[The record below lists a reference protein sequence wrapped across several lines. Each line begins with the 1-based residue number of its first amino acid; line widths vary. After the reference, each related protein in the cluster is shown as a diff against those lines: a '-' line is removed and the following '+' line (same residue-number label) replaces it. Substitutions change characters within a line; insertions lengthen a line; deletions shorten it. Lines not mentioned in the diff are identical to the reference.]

1 MNIVQMENRMKG
13 VPDEALRQMLI
24 QMTQAGA
31 VGTPEYILAAG
42 EIQARKNTRQ
52 KAAMGQGNPT
62 PVIAELITGGA
73 MPPMPQQQMPQQMA
87 QAPAE
92 AGIAALPAPSA
103 SQEFATGGMVA
114 FDNGGSP
121 VDRVLEQMFGEGRR
135 PMSYAPVP
143 RQQLSEEELAEAA
156 RLKGLGVFGATKE
169 ALIDPVANFFTQGTP
184 LRERVQATSEPADVG
199 FVPPAA
205 LAAQA
210 KQAAQAGVVPLQPAA
225 EDKPTVTRVD
235 QPEGRS
241 AAPSAKAPALDQAGI
256 MGIAKS
262 FAGTLPDKITT
273 TDEAAV
279 KDQFKLYKDMGVDLD
294 PYKKIKERLSGAESE
309 YEKQRNEAG
318 LMALAQFGFN
328 WASNTGPTLAAAAK
342 AGKDIMPGVME
353 SVKDLRKLKRED
365 EKLSAEIAAFD
376 SRMRKDITDK
386 ARAELQ
392 ANKNRVEAR
401 RDAVN
406 DNAARI
412 GGTIYGQQLASQ
424 TTLAATEMTTEATIS
439 KLAAQ
444 LGETQTKNIVDAA
457 TKLVTGNPRYA
468 LAPQDQKDT
477 MLNNAIQQVLRARS
491 AASTTVTK
499 N

>member
-92 AGIAALPAPSA
+92 GGVAALPAPSA
-103 SQEFATGGMVA
+103 AQEFATGGMVA
-114 FDNGGSP
+114 FDAGGSP
-121 VDRVLEQMFGEGRR
+121 VDAVLEQMFGEGRR
-135 PMSYAPVP
+135 PIPYAPVP

-184 LRERVQATSEPADVG
+184 LRERVQATSGPADVA

-210 KQAAQAGVVPLQPAA
+210 EQAAQAGVVPLQPAA
-225 EDKPTVTRVD
+225 DDKPTVTRVD
-235 QPEGRS
+235 PPEKKTTS
-241 AAPSAKAPALDQAGI
+241 AGLPSLDKAGI
-256 MGIAKS
+256 MGIAKE

-309 YEKQRNEAG
+309 YEKQKNEAG

-365 EKLSAEIAAFD
+365 EKLGAEIAAFD

-392 ANKNRVEAR
+392 AKKNRVEAR

-424 TTLAATEMTTEATIS
+424 TTLAATGMTTEATIS
-439 KLAAQ
+439 KLTAQ

-457 TKLVTGNPRYA
+457 TKLATGNSRYA
-468 LAPQDQKDT
+468 FAPPAEKDT
-477 MLNNAIQQVLRARS
+477 ILSDAIQQVLRARS
-491 AASTTVTK
+491 AAGTTVTK
-499 N
+499 TTP

>member
-1 MNIVQMENRMKG
+1 MSIVQNENRLKG
-13 VPDEALRQMLI
+13 IPDEALKQMYVRAAMDPLK
-24 QMTQAGA
+24 
-31 VGTPEYILAAG
+31 VGTPEFLLLAG
-42 EIQARKNTRQ
+42 EMQARKDLRQ
-52 KAAMGQGNPT
+52 KAAMGQGDKT
-62 PVIAELITGGA
+62 PVIQDLLAEA
-73 MPPMPQQQMPQQMA
+73 AVPPQPMMP

-92 AGIAALPAPSA
+92 GGIAAMRAPSA
-103 SQEFATGGMVA
+103 EQEFATGGMVA
-114 FDNGGSP
+114 FENGGSP
-121 VDRVLEQMFGEGRR
+121 MDRVLEQMFGEGRR
-135 PMSYAPVP
+135 PMPYAPVP

-169 ALIDPVANFFTQGTP
+169 ALIDPVVNFFTQGTP
-184 LRERVQATSEPADVG
+184 LRERAQTTSGPADVG

-210 KQAAQAGVVPLQPAA
+210 DQAAQAGVVPLQPAA

-235 QPEGRS
+235 QLKQPTAGGG
-241 AAPSAKAPALDQAGI
+241 ATTPKMDTAGI
-256 MGIAKS
+256 MGIAQQ
-262 FAGTLPDKITT
+262 FAGKTPDEITT

-279 KDQFKLYKDMGVDLD
+279 KDQFKLYKDMGIDLD
-294 PYKKIKERLSGAESE
+294 PYKKIKERLASADSE

-342 AGKDIMPGVME
+342 AGRDIMPGVME

-365 EKLSAEIAAFD
+365 EKLGAEISAFD

-392 ANKNRVEAR
+392 AKKNRVEDR
-401 RDAVN
+401 RNAVN

-412 GGTIYGQQLASQ
+412 SGTIFGQQLASQ
-424 TTLAATEMTTEATIS
+424 TTLAATKMTTEATIT
-439 KLAAQ
+439 KLKEQ
-444 LGETQTKNIVDAA
+444 IGETQTKNIVDAA
-457 TKLVTGNPRYA
+457 TKLVTSNPRYA
-468 LAPQDQKDT
+468 LAQQEQKDT
-477 MLNNAIQQVLRARS
+477 MLNDAIQQVLRARS
-491 AASTTVTK
+491 AAGTTVTK

>member
-1 MNIVQMENRMKG
+1 
-13 VPDEALRQMLI
+13 
-24 QMTQAGA
+24 
-31 VGTPEYILAAG
+31 
-42 EIQARKNTRQ
+42 
-52 KAAMGQGNPT
+52 
-62 PVIAELITGGA
+62 
-73 MPPMPQQQMPQQMA
+73 
-87 QAPAE
+87 
-92 AGIAALPAPSA
+92 
-103 SQEFATGGMVA
+103 
-114 FDNGGSP
+114 
-121 VDRVLEQMFGEGRR
+121 
-135 PMSYAPVP
+135 
-143 RQQLSEEELAEAA
+143 
-156 RLKGLGVFGATKE
+156 
-169 ALIDPVANFFTQGTP
+169 
-184 LRERVQATSEPADVG
+184 
-199 FVPPAA
+199 
-205 LAAQA
+205 
-210 KQAAQAGVVPLQPAA
+210 
-225 EDKPTVTRVD
+225 
-235 QPEGRS
+235 
-241 AAPSAKAPALDQAGI
+241 

-279 KDQFKLYKDMGVDLD
+279 KDQFKLYKDMGIDLD

-309 YEKQRNEAG
+309 YEKQKNEAG

-392 ANKNRVEAR
+392 AKKNRVEAR

-424 TTLAATEMTTEATIS
+424 TTLAATGMTTEATIA
-439 KLAAQ
+439 KLTAQ

-457 TKLVTGNPRYA
+457 TKLATGNARYA
-468 LAPQDQKDT
+468 FAPPAEKDT
-477 MLNNAIQQVLRARS
+477 ILSDAIQQVLRARS
-491 AASTTVTK
+491 AAGTTVTK